1 MNIIPEMQ
9 STEKSQVVS
18 KEEFFY
24 GDRKILYLAFGGGGY
39 MTLHMWKT
47 PQNDKNIKKWV
58 HA

>member
-1 MNIIPEMQ
+1 MQ